1 MSCVPLAAQR
11 LPLWAWRFAA
21 GQRLPQNLLPLL
33 AAHGSKPFSP
43 WRPLVPH
50 SAEATRETRCTPPTQ
65 PSAWP
70 FPPRRLAVPPSL

>member
-1 MSCVPLAAQR
+1 MSCVLLGAQR

-21 GQRLPQNLLPLL
+21 GRRLHQNLLPLPT
-33 AAHGSKPFSP
+33 ARGRKPFSP
-43 WRPLVPH
+43 WRPRVPR
-50 SAEATRETRCTPPTQ
+50 SAEATKETRCTPPTQ